1 MRMQVEDAHRGRTKV
16 CQKHIFTFEYY
27 DSKQS
32 NVLLRKY
39 IFFRGMVENLVFLLE
54 KLGFVP
60 NGGRV
65 YYTRGDLHIVKAP
78 NPLFISPTF

>member
-1 MRMQVEDAHRGRTKV
+1 
-16 CQKHIFTFEYY
+16 
-27 DSKQS
+27 
-32 NVLLRKY
+32 
-39 IFFRGMVENLVFLLE
+39 MVENLVFLLE